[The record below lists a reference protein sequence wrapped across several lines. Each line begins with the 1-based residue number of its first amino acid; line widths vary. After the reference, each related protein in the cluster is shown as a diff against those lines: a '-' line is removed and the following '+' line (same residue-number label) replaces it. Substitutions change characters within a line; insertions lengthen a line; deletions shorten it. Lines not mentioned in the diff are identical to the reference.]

1 LSTLKAGQG
10 AVKSHKVFILI
21 ANKQKQTCQTITHLQ
36 FERLAYAVNLRLY
49 GRDPGQVTTLKA
61 VAVQG
66 INQAQSV
73 LFEVDEGLGDTNF
86 NGEVGNFNIH
96 KELLRIKS
104 NAGGEILDIIPLDQ
118 VFKDGA

>member
-1 LSTLKAGQG
+1 MSAGNTSLASINFCAVTFLFCSTYQPSLVNPA
-10 AVKSHKVFILI
+10 AL
-21 ANKQKQTCQTITHLQ
+21 
-36 FERLAYAVNLRLY
+36 LAA
-49 GRDPGQVTTLKA
+49 A
-61 VAVQG
+61 AVQG

-73 LFEVDEGLGDTNF
+73 LFEVDAGLGDTNF

-118 VFKDGA
+118 VFRDGA